1 MPGYD
6 VRLIELQAGS
16 ERFRLRVL
24 SDLQQFS
31 DPDGHG
37 ARLGI
42 SCSQW
47 SLFGQL
53 WPAGELL
60 AGVMSGFDIEG
71 KRFLEIGCGIGAPS
85 LVLQRRGADVVATD
99 IHPQAEP
106 FLAYNSALNGL
117 PAVPY
122 RQLDWLEPLPTLGR
136 FDVVIA
142 SDVMYERDHAR
153 LLAGVVERHAR
164 SRSEVVVTDSG
175 RGGRGLFT
183 RLLEEQGFVLEP
195 WTSAAPAGDTRS
207 RLRVLHFR
215 RHSRPLHRVPTV
227 HGLPATTGEPM
238 SQSTTKTAPAKTT
251 ATKPASPPLRRGS
264 GRSRAASAVHLTSQA
279 IAQDI
284 ADFKKRGGRIEVLG
298 NTPLRPYASKTAS
311 RKTAA
316 RKATKA
322 PAKTSRAAAKKT
334 GTTG

>member
-60 AGVMSGFDIEG
+60 AEVMSGFDIRG

-106 FLAYNSALNGL
+106 FLAYNAALNGL

-122 RQLDWLEPLPTLGR
+122 RQLDWLEPLPSLGR
-136 FDVVIA
+136 FDVLIA

-164 SRSEVVVTDSG
+164 TRSEVVVTDSG

-195 WTSAAPAGDTRS
+195 WTRAAPAGDTRS

-215 RHSRPLHRVPTV
+215 RLSRPMHSIPRL

-238 SQSTTKTAPAKTT
+238 SQSTTTQTTPAKN
-251 ATKPASPPLRRGS
+251 AAKPASAPLRRGS
-264 GRSRAASAVHLTSQA
+264 GRSRAASTAQLTSQS

-284 ADFKKRGGRIEVLG
+284 AEFKKRGGRIEVLG
-298 NTPLRPYASKTAS
+298 NTPLRPYASKAAS
-311 RKTAA
+311 RKTPA
-316 RKATKA
+316 RTTTKA
-322 PAKTSRAAAKKT
+322 PAGTAKKT